1 MSINN
6 LAGLDFE
13 TYCALSLP
21 EVGLARYVNHPTFT
35 TTLASIALPGSQTVT
50 LEFPHENPG
59 GLSAFISNSAWR
71 ISAHNAGFESAVL
84 KWMGIT
90 PAHPLIDS
98 AVVAAVAGADRHL
111 AGAARQLMQIDKLDE
126 DRSLLN
132 LFAKKQKDQ
141 VSDEFDRSLIV
152 DNPEKWEQYKK
163 YCERDAE
170 LSRGIVIDWGGDPD
184 LFEKEMRYA
193 QITLDMNEAG
203 WPVDVAS
210 VEEMRDRYND
220 NLDRIKDDFASE
232 YGTDFNIGSHAQVKK
247 WCADRGVTSRSFDKQ
262 HVEQMIARLEKRR
275 KTVGL
280 KYEQHEVLDLL
291 YTKQALGGSSLTKLK
306 TILDTQYE
314 GRVYDQYVH
323 AGAPQ
328 SLRTSGRSIQMQNL
342 PRLAQRPRDMRDLRG
357 LRYVWTN
364 DELGENLRQ
373 VFTSSQLDG
382 ELLVGDFASIESR
395 ALAYQAGETWKTDAY
410 ASGLDVYKAQAM
422 KIFNLHDISVVT
434 KEQRTTGKVG
444 ELSCGYGAG
453 PVAVKDFAAKMH
465 VEMTETEAAQ
475 LVRDWRDANP
485 NTVDYWSKLGEALF
499 EAVDKGVATFV
510 NAANGIS
517 IHFVPGDTPGS
528 LVDQVPGAR
537 SFRMEMWKSGDMLM
551 SRVFHGCYLR
561 GRNIGYHKPSS
572 LVGGKPWKPK
582 FIDPKTKRPR
592 FYELYGGKLAGILT
606 QSMCREIFFESL
618 EEIAKQL
625 EHIPNATLI
634 GQFHD
639 EVVVDWV
646 PGDYDMNHVM
656 GILETE
662 MCYSTTHPMLPMGVE
677 VKHDYRYTK

>member
-1 MSINN
+1 MSIIN

-59 GLSAFISNSAWR
+59 GLSAFISNWR

-247 WCADRGVTSRSFDKQ
+247 WCADRGVRATSFDKQ

-280 KYEQHEVLDLL
+280 KHEQHEVLDLL

-342 PRLAQRPRDMRDLRG
+342 PRLAHVRDMDQLHHG
-357 LRYVWTN
+357 KYGWTN
-364 DELGENLRQ
+364 DDLGGNLRQ
-373 VFTSSQLDG
+373 VFTSSDPKGQ
-382 ELLVGDFASIESR
+382 LLVADFASIESR
-395 ALAYQAGETWKTDAY
+395 ALAYLAGETWKTDAY
-410 ASGLDVYKAQAM
+410 ARGEDVYKAQAM
-422 KIFNLHDISVVT
+422 KIFRLGDVLYVT

-485 NTVDYWSKLGEALF
+485 NTVDFWSRLGEALF